1 MLRPNKLTN
10 TYKLRAFRPDGRNGD
25 VHRKNIGGFMPKKNK
40 IVKEETVEM
49 NEPEMKEP
57 SIHEELVEINAILK
71 EMLEL
76 LKDIEYNTHDRT
88 GFWNGRR

>member
-1 MLRPNKLTN
+1 MFTERTLE
-10 TYKLRAFRPDGRNGD
+10 
-25 VHRKNIGGFMPKKNK
+25 VFMPKKNK
-40 IVKEETVEM
+40 IVERIKPRTWLAGEEGLAAQTEFVEV
-49 NEPEMKEP
+49 EVPDEKKEP

>member
-1 MLRPNKLTN
+1 MVLLVNSFNKSKRVRLIQN
-10 TYKLRAFRPDGRNGD
+10 NGD
-25 VHRKNIGGFMPKKNK
+25 VHRKNIGGFMPKKK
-40 IVKEETVEM
+40 IVKEEFVEQK
-49 NEPEMKEP
+49 EPEKKEP
-57 SIHEELVEINAILK
+57 SIHEQLVEINAMLK

>member
-1 MLRPNKLTN
+1 
-10 TYKLRAFRPDGRNGD
+10 
-25 VHRKNIGGFMPKKNK
+25 MPKKK
-40 IVKEETVEM
+40 IVKEEIVEQK
-49 NEPEMKEP
+49 EPEKKEP
-57 SIHEELVEINAILK
+57 SLHEQLVELNAMLK

>member
-1 MLRPNKLTN
+1 MLRPNNLNKYNL
-10 TYKLRAFRPDGRNGD
+10 NGD

-40 IVKEETVEM
+40 IVNEEVEKK
-49 NEPEMKEP
+49 EPENKEP

>member
-1 MLRPNKLTN
+1 MNSFHSLN
-10 TYKLRAFRPDGRNGD
+10 TYKINGD

-40 IVKEETVEM
+40 KAEVVKEATETVQ
-49 NEPEMKEP
+49 EPTVSEP
-57 SIHEELVEINAILK
+57 SIHEELVEINAMLK

>member
-1 MLRPNKLTN
+1 MQ
-10 TYKLRAFRPDGRNGD
+10 
-25 VHRKNIGGFMPKKNK
+25 KK
-40 IVKEETVEM
+40 TVEKIKTRAWIAGK
-49 NEPEMKEP
+49 EGLASQTELVEEKKEP
-57 SIHEELVEINAILK
+57 SIHEELAEINVILK

>member
-1 MLRPNKLTN
+1 
-10 TYKLRAFRPDGRNGD
+10 
-25 VHRKNIGGFMPKKNK
+25 MPKKNK
-40 IVKEETVEM
+40 IVKEEIVGL
-49 NEPEMKEP
+49 KEHENKEH
-57 SIHEELVEINAILK
+57 SIHEELVEINAMLK

>member
-1 MLRPNKLTN
+1 
-10 TYKLRAFRPDGRNGD
+10 
-25 VHRKNIGGFMPKKNK
+25 MPKKNK
-40 IVKEETVEM
+40 IVKEEIVDVK
-49 NEPEMKEP
+49 EPEKKEHT
-57 SIHEELVEINAILK
+57 IHEELVEINAILK

>member
-1 MLRPNKLTN
+1 
-10 TYKLRAFRPDGRNGD
+10 
-25 VHRKNIGGFMPKKNK
+25 MPKKK
-40 IVKEETVEM
+40 IVKEEFVEQK
-49 NEPEMKEP
+49 EPEKKEP
-57 SIHEELVEINAILK
+57 SIHEQLVEINAMLK

>member
-1 MLRPNKLTN
+1 
-10 TYKLRAFRPDGRNGD
+10 
-25 VHRKNIGGFMPKKNK
+25 MPKKNK
-40 IVKEETVEM
+40 IVKEEKVEQK
-49 NEPEMKEP
+49 EPEKKEP
-57 SIHEELVEINAILK
+57 SIHEELVEINAMLK